1 MSDVRETTA
10 EANSFRDTDGEIWPS
25 VVERATRAI
34 QAGDG
39 EDLRDLV
46 ADLHEADVGSL
57 LEALQPDDRPRLISL
72 LGKNFDFT
80 ALTEVDDTVREEILE
95 ELSNDEVAEGV
106 RDLDVDDAV
115 YILEDLDH
123 SDQAEILE
131 KLPALE
137 RIALQRGLDYPE
149 DSAGRRMQT
158 DCIAVPPFWSVRQT
172 VDYIRDTP
180 DLPDTF
186 YEVFIVD
193 PAHRLLGAVPLDKLM
208 RARWGDRIDSIAT
221 EDHQRVH
228 ATDDQENVALLM
240 QRYNLVSV
248 PVVDDSERL
257 VGVMMV
263 DDIVDVLDEEADEDL
278 KALGGV
284 KADEELSDSVWYTV
298 KGRFPWLFANLLTA
312 LISASVIDT
321 FEASIQAMV
330 ALAVLMPIVA
340 SMGGNAGTQTM
351 TVTVRAI
358 ATRQLGRANAWRV
371 IRREMT
377 VGLMNGLGFALLLG
391 TMAALWSG
399 VPGLGV
405 IIGLALMIVL
415 TAAAVGGILIPLAL
429 HRLKID
435 PAVSSGPFVTTVTDV
450 IGFFSFL
457 GIATLWLSRS

>member
-1 MSDVRETTA
+1 MSDVRDTTA
-10 EANSFRDTDGEIWPS
+10 EANSFRNAEGEIWPS
-25 VVERATRAI
+25 VIERASTAI
-34 QAGDG
+34 RAGDG
-39 EDLRDLV
+39 NDLRDLV
-46 ADLHEADVGSL
+46 EDLHEADVGSL

-72 LGKNFDFT
+72 LGKDFDFT

-123 SDQAEILE
+123 DDQAEILE

-137 RIALQRGLDYPE
+137 RIALQRSLDYPE
-149 DSAGRRMQT
+149 ESAGRRMQT

-208 RARWGDRIDSIAT
+208 RARWGDRIDTIAT

-228 ATDDQENVALLM
+228 ATDDQEKVALLM
-240 QRYNLVSV
+240 QHYNLVSV

-284 KADEELSDSVWYTV
+284 KADEELSDSVWNTV

-312 LISASVIDT
+312 LVSATVIDT

-377 VGLMNGLGFALLLG
+377 VGLMNGVGFALLLG

-415 TAAAVGGILIPLAL
+415 TAAAIGGILIPLAL
-429 HRLKID
+429 HRFKID